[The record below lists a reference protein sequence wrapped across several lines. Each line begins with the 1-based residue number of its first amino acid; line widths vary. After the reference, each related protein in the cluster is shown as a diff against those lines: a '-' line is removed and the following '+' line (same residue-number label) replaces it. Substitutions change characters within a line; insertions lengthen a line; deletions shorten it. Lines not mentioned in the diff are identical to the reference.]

1 MILLSSCSVKSPT
14 APELSPFVGKW
25 EGLYQSPLA
34 GASDNNSLKLNIL
47 SGGLGVGTAI
57 FIYEMESV
65 FVMET
70 LFLELEISPAGNITG
85 TGTWYIIIEGQGGA
99 VSEGKVSGELN
110 PFELSGSG
118 EVMLWDG
125 IGFIE
130 IQWEVSKAGD

>member
-14 APELSPFVGKW
+14 APELNPFVGKW
-25 EGLYQSPLA
+25 EGIYQSPLA

-47 SGGLGVGTAI
+47 SGGLGVGSAI
-57 FIYEMESV
+57 FLYVMESV

-70 LFLELEISPAGNITG
+70 LFLELEISPAGIITG
-85 TGTWYIIIEGQGGA
+85 TGTWYIFIEGGGGLIG
-99 VSEGKVSGELN
+99 EGKVSGELN
-110 PFELSGSG
+110 QDELSGSG

-130 IQWEVSKAGD
+130 IPWEVSKAGI